1 MRGREILRKNSEKKD
16 IDKFL
21 ESKKTPANWS
31 GFYRLIQRT
40 FHKFGEIFPLLFE
53 NKEEHLKE

>member
-31 GFYRLIQRT
+31 GFYRLIQRI
-40 FHKFGEIFPLLFE
+40 FPKFGEIFPLLFE